1 MLYKVF
7 NTLTEIQDYFLV
19 LSQKNKLEENSV
31 LSFFLFFSFFTLVL
45 FEMTV
50 SFLLK

>member
-19 LSQKNKLEENSV
+19 LSQKKNKINLKKIPSC
-31 LSFFLFFSFFTLVL
+31 LFFFSFKYQAGLIGVT
-45 FEMTV
+45 
-50 SFLLK
+50 